1 MSWSNESVPLKR
13 RKNVRWIWLG
23 LAVAVLLLLGIAGAL
38 PGLMIFAGII
48 ALILGIVALLANGI
62 KWARIPN
69 RKFGAGVAG
78 AALVLTIA
86 GGALSGTEGTAN
98 PEALLEEPAV
108 AETLQADLASF
119 IGKSCEFDHQVMT
132 QGDDNNYCDEDA
144 TGALIWVDQE
154 THDRAET
161 DLAVAREAETQK
173 KLDEAAAAE
182 AKEAEQ
188 AKTAEAAAAAKAKEA
203 AEAKKVEAAESAKAK
218 EAADAKKAK
227 VAAAAKAKE
236 AADAKKAKAAAAEKA
251 KKAAEAKA
259 ALAAEKA
266 RKKKIAEAEVRKS
279 PSSTYY
285 KNCTAVR
292 NAGAAPIYRGE
303 PGYSRKLDRDGDGI
317 ACE

>member
-1 MSWSNESVPLKR
+1 MSWNNESAPLKR

-23 LAVAVLLLLGIAGAL
+23 IAVALLILLGIAGAL
-38 PGLMIFAGII
+38 PGLMLLAGII
-48 ALILGIVALLANGI
+48 ALVLGIVALLANGV

-86 GGALSGTEGTAN
+86 GTALNGTEGTAG

-119 IGKSCEFDHQVMT
+119 IGKPCEFDYQVMT
-132 QGDDNNYCDEDA
+132 QGDDNNFCDKDS
-144 TGALIWVDQE
+144 TGVLVWVDQE
-154 THDRAET
+154 THDRAEA

-173 KLDEAAAAE
+173 KLDETAAAE

-188 AKTAEAAAAAKAKEA
+188 AKEAEAAAKAQEA
-203 AEAKKVEAAESAKAK
+203 AEAKKVEA
-218 EAADAKKAK
+218 
-227 VAAAAKAKE
+227 AAAAKAKE
-236 AADAKKAKAAAAEKA
+236 AADAKKAKAAAAAKA
-251 KKAAEAKA
+251 KKAADAKA
-259 ALAAEKA
+259 ALAAEQA
-266 RKKKIAEAEVRKS
+266 RKKKNAEAEARKS

-285 KNCTAVR
+285 NNCTAVR

>member
-1 MSWSNESVPLKR
+1 MKR

-23 LAVAVLLLLGIAGAL
+23 IAVAVLILFGIAGAL
-38 PGLMIFAGII
+38 PGLMMFAGII

-86 GGALSGTEGTAN
+86 GGALSGTEGTAG
-98 PEALLEEPAV
+98 PEELLEESAV

-119 IGKSCEFDHQVMT
+119 IGKSCEFDYQVMT
-132 QGDDNNYCDEDA
+132 QGDDNNYCDEDSI
-144 TGALIWVDQE
+144 GALIWVDQE
-154 THDRAET
+154 THDRAEA
-161 DLAVAREAETQK
+161 DLAVAREAETKK
-173 KLDEAAAAE
+173 KLEEAAAAK

-188 AKTAEAAAAAKAKEA
+188 AKTAEAAETAKAKEAADAEKAKTAAAAKAKEA
-203 AEAKKVEAAESAKAK
+203 AETRKAK
-218 EAADAKKAK
+218 
-227 VAAAAKAKE
+227 AAAATKTKE
-236 AADAKKAKAAAAEKA
+236 AADAKKAKAAAAAKA
-251 KKAAEAKA
+251 QNAADAKA

-266 RKKKIAEAEVRKS
+266 RKKNAEAEVRKS
-279 PSSTYY
+279 PSNTYY

-292 NAGAAPIYRGE
+292 NAGAAPIFRGE
-303 PGYSRKLDRDGDGI
+303 PGYSRKLDRDGDGV

>member
-1 MSWSNESVPLKR
+1 MKR

-69 RKFGAGVAG
+69 RKFGAEVAG

-119 IGKSCEFDHQVMT
+119 IGKSCEFDYQVMT
-132 QGDDNNYCDEDA
+132 QGDDNNYCDEDS
-144 TGALIWVDQE
+144 TGGLIWVDQE

-188 AKTAEAAAAAKAKEA
+188 AKTAAAAKAKEA

>member
-1 MSWSNESVPLKR
+1 MPLKR
-13 RKNVRWIWLG
+13 RRNVRWIWLG

-119 IGKSCEFDHQVMT
+119 IGKSCEFDYQVMT
-132 QGDDNNYCDEDA
+132 QGDDNNYCDEDS

-188 AKTAEAAAAAKAKEA
+188 AKTAEAAA
-203 AEAKKVEAAESAKAK
+203 SAKAK
-218 EAADAKKAK
+218 EAADAKKAEAAEAADAK
-227 VAAAAKAKE
+227 KTEAAAAAKAKE

-251 KKAAEAKA
+251 KKAAAAKA

-285 KNCTAVR
+285 QNCTAVR
-292 NAGAAPIYRGE
+292 NAGAAPIYRGD

>member
-1 MSWSNESVPLKR
+1 MPLKR

-119 IGKSCEFDHQVMT
+119 IGKSCEFDYQVMT
-132 QGDDNNYCDEDA
+132 QGDDNNYCDEDS

-188 AKTAEAAAAAKAKEA
+188 AKTAEAAA
-203 AEAKKVEAAESAKAK
+203 SAKAK
-218 EAADAKKAK
+218 EAADAKKT
-227 VAAAAKAKE
+227 
-236 AADAKKAKAAAAEKA
+236 KAAAAAKA

-279 PSSTYY
+279 PSSAYY

>member
-1 MSWSNESVPLKR
+1 VSWSNESVPLKR

-119 IGKSCEFDHQVMT
+119 IGKSCEFDYQVMT
-132 QGDDNNYCDEDA
+132 QGDDNNYCDEDS

-188 AKTAEAAAAAKAKEA
+188 AKTAEAAEAAKAKEA
-203 AEAKKVEAAESAKAK
+203 AEAKKTEA
-218 EAADAKKAK
+218 
-227 VAAAAKAKE
+227 AAAAKAKE
-236 AADAKKAKAAAAEKA
+236 AADAKKAKAAAAAKA

-279 PSSTYY
+279 PSSAYY

>member
-1 MSWSNESVPLKR
+1 MGWSNESVPLKR

-23 LAVAVLLLLGIAGAL
+23 LAVAVLILLGIAGAL
-38 PGLMIFAGII
+38 PGVMIFAGII

-86 GGALSGTEGTAN
+86 GTALSGTEGTAG

-119 IGKSCEFDHQVMT
+119 IGKSCEFDYQVMT
-132 QGDDNNYCDEDA
+132 QGDDNNYCDEDSA
-144 TGALIWVDQE
+144 GALIWVDQD
-154 THDRAET
+154 THDRAEA

-182 AKEAEQ
+182 AKEA
-188 AKTAEAAAAAKAKEA
+188 A
-203 AEAKKVEAAESAKAK
+203 
-218 EAADAKKAK
+218 EAADAKKAAAAEAAK
-227 VAAAAKAKE
+227 TKEDAAVKKAKAAAAAKVKE
-236 AADAKKAKAAAAEKA
+236 AADAKKAKAAATAKA

-259 ALAAEKA
+259 ALAAEKT
-266 RKKKIAEAEVRKS
+266 RKKKNAETEVRKS

-285 KNCTAVR
+285 QNCTAVR
-292 NAGAAPIYRGE
+292 NAGAAPIHRGE
-303 PGYSRKLDRDGDGI
+303 PGYSRKLDRDGDGV